1 MSPSQALPAPY
12 LEESCDVSQG
22 NAIPYHEHMYDL
34 AVTSTIQE
42 LGYRM
47 DCLEWIC
54 SHQEEVCGLCDS
66 YVQAI
71 QKDIERAG
79 ISPEL
84 QKDLVAA
91 EQDARNQ
98 EKNLDRNH
106 QVLCGLERN
115 MAALKSQ
122 QLDYYAGVLTQR
134 QYVSV
139 RLTFDV

>member
-1 MSPSQALPAPY
+1 MSPRNALPVPY
-12 LEESCDVSQG
+12 LEEPCDASQG
-22 NAIPYHEHMYDL
+22 NAVHYHEHMYDVM
-34 AVTSTIQE
+34 VTNTIQE

-47 DCLEWIC
+47 DSLKWIC
-54 SHQEEVCGLCDS
+54 SHQEELCGLCVA

-71 QKDIERAG
+71 RKDIEKAG
-79 ISPEL
+79 MTPKL

-98 EKNLDRNH
+98 EKKLDRNH
-106 QVLCGLERN
+106 QVLVGLEQN

-122 QLDYYAGVLTQR
+122 QLDYYAGILTQR

-139 RLTFDV
+139 R